1 MNDAFGAGLAGIN
14 SQSNGGHRCKGSLA
28 YGATRLPGSQMA
40 HRRVFSSAGP
50 AMRAPEAGKNSFSD
64 DFIFCCDAGLRLPG
78 FGRIV
83 NPREL
88 SVRRHVA
95 IGKAVFLTSSSHGEG
110 VSL

>member
-28 YGATRLPGSQMA
+28 YGATRLPGSQVA
-40 HRRVFSSAGP
+40 RRRVFSSAGP
-50 AMRAPEAGKNSFSD
+50 AMRAGGRQELLSVG
-64 DFIFCCDAGLRLPG
+64 FIFCCDAGLRLPG

-83 NPREL
+83 KPREL